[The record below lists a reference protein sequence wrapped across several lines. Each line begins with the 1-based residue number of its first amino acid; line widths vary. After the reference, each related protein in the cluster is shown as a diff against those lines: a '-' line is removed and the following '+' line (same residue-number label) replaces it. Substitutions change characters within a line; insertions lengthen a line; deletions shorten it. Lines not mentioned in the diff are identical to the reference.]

1 MGKSKKT
8 EIDRER
14 IESEI
19 RTLTSKLDAPT
30 SDIGDWKII
39 KIYEA
44 RLSGES
50 DPYDYEELKA
60 ARQTVRD
67 KINELQAQLKGGGIM
82 QAGLILSQQDIK
94 KIIAEHFKVSE
105 DKVIASKYSFIVV
118 QETDKPY
125 EKKM

>member
-19 RTLTSKLDAPT
+19 RTLQSKLDAPT

-44 RLSGES
+44 RLSDES
-50 DPYDYEELKA
+50 DPYNFDELKA
-60 ARQTVRD
+60 ARQAVRD
-67 KINELQAQLKGGGIM
+67 EINTLQAQLEQSSKG
-82 QAGLILSQQDIK
+82 
-94 KIIAEHFKVSE
+94 E
-105 DKVIASKYSFIVV
+105 
-118 QETDKPY
+118 
-125 EKKM
+125 

>member
-19 RTLTSKLDAPT
+19 RTLQSKLDAPT

-50 DPYDYEELKA
+50 DPYNFEELKA
-60 ARQTVRD
+60 ARQAVRD
-67 KINELQAQLKGGGIM
+67 KINELQAQL
-82 QAGLILSQQDIK
+82 QR
-94 KIIAEHFKVSE
+94 AE
-105 DKVIASKYSFIVV
+105 
-118 QETDKPY
+118 
-125 EKKM
+125 

>member
-19 RTLTSKLDAPT
+19 RTLQSKLDAPT

-44 RLSGES
+44 RISGES
-50 DPYDYEELKA
+50 DPYNYEELKA
-60 ARQTVRD
+60 ARQAVRD
-67 KINELQAQLKGGGIM
+67 KINTLQAELEQSSKG
-82 QAGLILSQQDIK
+82 
-94 KIIAEHFKVSE
+94 E
-105 DKVIASKYSFIVV
+105 
-118 QETDKPY
+118 
-125 EKKM
+125 

>member
-8 EIDRER
+8 DIDRER

-19 RTLTSKLDAPT
+19 RTLQSKLDAPT

-50 DPYDYEELKA
+50 DPYNYEELKA
-60 ARQTVRD
+60 ARQAVRD
-67 KINELQAQLKGGGIM
+67 KINILQAQLEQSSKG
-82 QAGLILSQQDIK
+82 
-94 KIIAEHFKVSE
+94 E
-105 DKVIASKYSFIVV
+105 
-118 QETDKPY
+118 
-125 EKKM
+125 

>member
-8 EIDRER
+8 EIDRKR

-19 RTLTSKLDAPT
+19 RTLQSKLDAPT

-50 DPYDYEELKA
+50 DPYNYEELKA
-60 ARQTVRD
+60 ARQAVRD
-67 KINELQAQLKGGGIM
+67 KINELQAQLEQSGKG
-82 QAGLILSQQDIK
+82 
-94 KIIAEHFKVSE
+94 E
-105 DKVIASKYSFIVV
+105 
-118 QETDKPY
+118 
-125 EKKM
+125 

>member
-19 RTLTSKLDAPT
+19 RTLQSKLDAPT

-39 KIYEA
+39 KIYDA

-50 DPYDYEELKA
+50 DPYDYEGLKA
-60 ARQTVRD
+60 ARQAVRD
-67 KINELQAQLKGGGIM
+67 KINELQAQLKG
-82 QAGLILSQQDIK
+82 
-94 KIIAEHFKVSE
+94 AE
-105 DKVIASKYSFIVV
+105 
-118 QETDKPY
+118 
-125 EKKM
+125 

>member
-19 RTLTSKLDAPT
+19 RTLQSKLDAPT

-50 DPYDYEELKA
+50 DPYDYEELKV
-60 ARQTVRD
+60 ARQAVRD
-67 KINELQAQLKGGGIM
+67 KINELQTQLKG
-82 QAGLILSQQDIK
+82 
-94 KIIAEHFKVSE
+94 AE
-105 DKVIASKYSFIVV
+105 
-118 QETDKPY
+118 
-125 EKKM
+125 

>member
-19 RTLTSKLDAPT
+19 RTLQSKLDAPT

-50 DPYDYEELKA
+50 DPYNYEELKA
-60 ARQTVRD
+60 ARQAVRD
-67 KINELQAQLKGGGIM
+67 KINELQAELETLEG
-82 QAGLILSQQDIK
+82 
-94 KIIAEHFKVSE
+94 AE
-105 DKVIASKYSFIVV
+105 
-118 QETDKPY
+118 
-125 EKKM
+125 

>member
-19 RTLTSKLDAPT
+19 RTLQSKLDAPT

-50 DPYDYEELKA
+50 DPYDYEELKT
-60 ARQTVRD
+60 ARQAVRD
-67 KINELQAQLKGGGIM
+67 KINELQAQLKG
-82 QAGLILSQQDIK
+82 
-94 KIIAEHFKVSE
+94 AE
-105 DKVIASKYSFIVV
+105 
-118 QETDKPY
+118 
-125 EKKM
+125 

>member
-19 RTLTSKLDAPT
+19 RTLQSKLDAPT

-50 DPYDYEELKA
+50 DPYNYEELKA
-60 ARQTVRD
+60 ARQAARD
-67 KINELQAQLKGGGIM
+67 KINELQTELETLDG
-82 QAGLILSQQDIK
+82 
-94 KIIAEHFKVSE
+94 AE
-105 DKVIASKYSFIVV
+105 
-118 QETDKPY
+118 
-125 EKKM
+125 

>member
-19 RTLTSKLDAPT
+19 RTLQSKLDAPT

-50 DPYDYEELKA
+50 DPYNYEGLKA
-60 ARQTVRD
+60 ARQAVRD
-67 KINELQAQLKGGGIM
+67 KINELQAELETLQG
-82 QAGLILSQQDIK
+82 
-94 KIIAEHFKVSE
+94 AE
-105 DKVIASKYSFIVV
+105 
-118 QETDKPY
+118 
-125 EKKM
+125 

>member
-8 EIDRER
+8 VIDRER

-19 RTLTSKLDAPT
+19 RTLQSKLDAPT

-50 DPYDYEELKA
+50 DPYNYEELKA
-60 ARQTVRD
+60 ARQAARD
-67 KINELQAQLKGGGIM
+67 KINELQAELETLEG
-82 QAGLILSQQDIK
+82 
-94 KIIAEHFKVSE
+94 AE
-105 DKVIASKYSFIVV
+105 
-118 QETDKPY
+118 
-125 EKKM
+125 

>member
-19 RTLTSKLDAPT
+19 RTLQSKLDAPT

-60 ARQTVRD
+60 ARQAVRD
-67 KINELQAQLKGGGIM
+67 KINELQTQLKG
-82 QAGLILSQQDIK
+82 
-94 KIIAEHFKVSE
+94 AE
-105 DKVIASKYSFIVV
+105 
-118 QETDKPY
+118 
-125 EKKM
+125 

>member
-14 IESEI
+14 TESEI
-19 RTLTSKLDAPT
+19 RTLQSKLDAPT

-60 ARQTVRD
+60 ARQAVRD
-67 KINELQAQLKGGGIM
+67 KINELQAQLKG
-82 QAGLILSQQDIK
+82 
-94 KIIAEHFKVSE
+94 AE
-105 DKVIASKYSFIVV
+105 
-118 QETDKPY
+118 
-125 EKKM
+125 

>member
-1 MGKSKKT
+1 MRKSKKT

-19 RTLTSKLDAPT
+19 RTLQSKLDAPT

-50 DPYDYEELKA
+50 DPYNYEELKA
-60 ARQTVRD
+60 ARQAVRD
-67 KINELQAQLKGGGIM
+67 KINELQAQLKG
-82 QAGLILSQQDIK
+82 
-94 KIIAEHFKVSE
+94 AE
-105 DKVIASKYSFIVV
+105 
-118 QETDKPY
+118 
-125 EKKM
+125 

>member
-19 RTLTSKLDAPT
+19 RTLQSKLDAPT

-50 DPYDYEELKA
+50 DPYNFDELKA
-60 ARQTVRD
+60 ARQAVRD
-67 KINELQAQLKGGGIM
+67 KINELQAQLKGT
-82 QAGLILSQQDIK
+82 
-94 KIIAEHFKVSE
+94 E
-105 DKVIASKYSFIVV
+105 
-118 QETDKPY
+118 
-125 EKKM
+125 

>member
-19 RTLTSKLDAPT
+19 RTLQSRLDAPT

-50 DPYDYEELKA
+50 DPYNFEELKA
-60 ARQTVRD
+60 ARQAVRD
-67 KINELQAQLKGGGIM
+67 KINELQAQLKG
-82 QAGLILSQQDIK
+82 
-94 KIIAEHFKVSE
+94 EE
-105 DKVIASKYSFIVV
+105 
-118 QETDKPY
+118 
-125 EKKM
+125 

>member
-1 MGKSKKT
+1 MGKSKET

-19 RTLTSKLDAPT
+19 RTLQSKLDAPT

-50 DPYDYEELKA
+50 DPYNFDELRA
-60 ARQTVRD
+60 ARQAVRD
-67 KINELQAQLKGGGIM
+67 EINTLQAQLEQSSKG
-82 QAGLILSQQDIK
+82 
-94 KIIAEHFKVSE
+94 E
-105 DKVIASKYSFIVV
+105 
-118 QETDKPY
+118 
-125 EKKM
+125 

>member
-19 RTLTSKLDAPT
+19 RTLQSRLDAPT

-50 DPYDYEELKA
+50 DPYNYEELKA
-60 ARQTVRD
+60 ARQAVRD
-67 KINELQAQLKGGGIM
+67 KINELQAQLKG
-82 QAGLILSQQDIK
+82 
-94 KIIAEHFKVSE
+94 AE
-105 DKVIASKYSFIVV
+105 
-118 QETDKPY
+118 
-125 EKKM
+125 

>member
-14 IESEI
+14 VESEI
-19 RTLTSKLDAPT
+19 RTLQSRLDAPT

-50 DPYDYEELKA
+50 DPYNFDELKA
-60 ARQTVRD
+60 ARQAVRD
-67 KINELQAQLKGGGIM
+67 KINELQAQLEG
-82 QAGLILSQQDIK
+82 
-94 KIIAEHFKVSE
+94 AE
-105 DKVIASKYSFIVV
+105 
-118 QETDKPY
+118 
-125 EKKM
+125 

>member
-19 RTLTSKLDAPT
+19 RTLQSKLDAPT

-50 DPYDYEELKA
+50 NPYDYEELKA
-60 ARQTVRD
+60 ARQAVRD
-67 KINELQAQLKGGGIM
+67 KINELQAQLKG
-82 QAGLILSQQDIK
+82 
-94 KIIAEHFKVSE
+94 AE
-105 DKVIASKYSFIVV
+105 
-118 QETDKPY
+118 
-125 EKKM
+125 

>member
-19 RTLTSKLDAPT
+19 RTLQSKLDAPT

-39 KIYEA
+39 KLYEA

-50 DPYDYEELKA
+50 DPYNYEELKA
-60 ARQTVRD
+60 ARQAARD
-67 KINELQAQLKGGGIM
+67 KINELQAQLKG
-82 QAGLILSQQDIK
+82 
-94 KIIAEHFKVSE
+94 AE
-105 DKVIASKYSFIVV
+105 
-118 QETDKPY
+118 
-125 EKKM
+125 

>member
-19 RTLTSKLDAPT
+19 RTLQSRLDAPT
-30 SDIGDWKII
+30 SDIGDWKNI

-50 DPYDYEELKA
+50 DPYNYEELKA
-60 ARQTVRD
+60 ARQAVRD
-67 KINELQAQLKGGGIM
+67 KINELQAQL
-82 QAGLILSQQDIK
+82 QR
-94 KIIAEHFKVSE
+94 AE
-105 DKVIASKYSFIVV
+105 
-118 QETDKPY
+118 
-125 EKKM
+125 

>member
-19 RTLTSKLDAPT
+19 RTLQSRLDAPT

-50 DPYDYEELKA
+50 DPYNFEELKA
-60 ARQTVRD
+60 ARQAVRD
-67 KINELQAQLKGGGIM
+67 KINELQAQLETLEG
-82 QAGLILSQQDIK
+82 
-94 KIIAEHFKVSE
+94 AE
-105 DKVIASKYSFIVV
+105 
-118 QETDKPY
+118 
-125 EKKM
+125 

>member
-19 RTLTSKLDAPT
+19 RTLQSRLDAPT

-50 DPYDYEELKA
+50 DPYNYEELKA
-60 ARQTVRD
+60 ARQAVRD
-67 KINELQAQLKGGGIM
+67 KINELQAQL
-82 QAGLILSQQDIK
+82 QR
-94 KIIAEHFKVSE
+94 AE
-105 DKVIASKYSFIVV
+105 
-118 QETDKPY
+118 
-125 EKKM
+125 

>member
-19 RTLTSKLDAPT
+19 RTLQSKLDAPT

-50 DPYDYEELKA
+50 DPYNFDELKA
-60 ARQTVRD
+60 ARQAVRD
-67 KINELQAQLKGGGIM
+67 EINELQAELETLEG
-82 QAGLILSQQDIK
+82 A
-94 KIIAEHFKVSE
+94 
-105 DKVIASKYSFIVV
+105 V
-118 QETDKPY
+118 QEPDKSAPK
-125 EKKM
+125 EAD

>member
-19 RTLTSKLDAPT
+19 RTLQSKLDAPT

-50 DPYDYEELKA
+50 DPYNYEELKA
-60 ARQTVRD
+60 ARQAVRD
-67 KINELQAQLKGGGIM
+67 KINELQEQQKGT
-82 QAGLILSQQDIK
+82 
-94 KIIAEHFKVSE
+94 E
-105 DKVIASKYSFIVV
+105 
-118 QETDKPY
+118 
-125 EKKM
+125 

>member
-19 RTLTSKLDAPT
+19 RTLQSKLDAPT

-50 DPYDYEELKA
+50 EPYNYEELKA
-60 ARQTVRD
+60 ARQAVRD
-67 KINELQAQLKGGGIM
+67 KINELQAQLEQSSKG
-82 QAGLILSQQDIK
+82 
-94 KIIAEHFKVSE
+94 E
-105 DKVIASKYSFIVV
+105 
-118 QETDKPY
+118 
-125 EKKM
+125 

>member
-19 RTLTSKLDAPT
+19 MTLQSKLDAPT

-50 DPYDYEELKA
+50 DPYNFDELKA
-60 ARQTVRD
+60 ARQAVRD
-67 KINELQAQLKGGGIM
+67 KINELQTELETLEG
-82 QAGLILSQQDIK
+82 
-94 KIIAEHFKVSE
+94 AE
-105 DKVIASKYSFIVV
+105 
-118 QETDKPY
+118 
-125 EKKM
+125 

>member
-19 RTLTSKLDAPT
+19 RTLQSKLDAPT

-50 DPYDYEELKA
+50 DPYNYEELKA
-60 ARQTVRD
+60 ARQAVRD
-67 KINELQAQLKGGGIM
+67 EINELQAELETLEG
-82 QAGLILSQQDIK
+82 
-94 KIIAEHFKVSE
+94 AE
-105 DKVIASKYSFIVV
+105 
-118 QETDKPY
+118 
-125 EKKM
+125 

>member
-19 RTLTSKLDAPT
+19 RTLQSKLDAPT

-44 RLSGES
+44 RLSGEN
-50 DPYDYEELKA
+50 DPYNYEELKA
-60 ARQTVRD
+60 ARQAVRD
-67 KINELQAQLKGGGIM
+67 KINELQAQLKGT
-82 QAGLILSQQDIK
+82 
-94 KIIAEHFKVSE
+94 E
-105 DKVIASKYSFIVV
+105 
-118 QETDKPY
+118 
-125 EKKM
+125 